1 MWLFPWKLCGFLFM
15 FLTTLLHRLS
25 HFVFHY
31 WPPTSSL
38 WTLEIWFYLLREG
51 SVNKHLL
58 MDHLAH
64 SGRADRLGELLYDF
78 SIIKQ
83 PYSDCWLSN
92 SDPWP
97 LLSQS
102 CSFGSVSILWPQHLF
117 YNGFS
122 SFGRFWSCC
131 LSLHWLS
138 FKRESGMLLFMIIF
152 LLIGVLFVII

>member
-1 MWLFPWKLCGFLFM
+1 MSLAELSFCSIFNDLMKRNAKFATHMHGLAFHVKDELCMWLFPWKLCGFLFM
-15 FLTTLLHRLS
+15 FLTTLLHVLS

-51 SVNKHLL
+51 SLNKHLL

-102 CSFGSVSILWPQHLF
+102 CSFGSVSILWP
-117 YNGFS
+117 
-122 SFGRFWSCC
+122 
-131 LSLHWLS
+131 
-138 FKRESGMLLFMIIF
+138 
-152 LLIGVLFVII
+152 